1 MEVHASTGNGRARI
15 ALSGE
20 LDIGTASQLRR
31 AVAEALAQG
40 HTDVLVDLTET
51 TLLDST
57 GLAAL
62 IHAARDVEAASGTMR
77 VVSPPGSEARLV
89 ITMSGTARVIGLED
103 P

>member
-1 MEVHASTGNGRARI
+1 MEVRTTTGHGAARI
-15 ALSGE
+15 APVGE
-20 LDIGTASQLRR
+20 LDIGTASELRR
-31 AVAEALAQG
+31 AVADAIEAG
-40 HTDVLVDLTET
+40 HTDVVVDLSGT

-62 IHAARDVEAASGTMR
+62 IHAARDVEAAHGSME

-89 ITMSGTARVIGLED
+89 IQMSGTARVIGLRD